1 MVNGALYLMIPGL
14 PFRSAIDYDATTSWK
29 SSIHPN
35 GNTRRFHDKF
45 IKLLMDVIQLMYHKV
60 SDLRKT
66 QHFTFTSES
75 AFGIFYP
82 KVCFDI

>member
-45 IKLLMDVIQLMYHKV
+45 IKLLMDVI
-60 SDLRKT
+60 
-66 QHFTFTSES
+66 
-75 AFGIFYP
+75 
-82 KVCFDI
+82 